1 MEEEKSS
8 RNGPF
13 ASGPTK
19 RSPRVRGLTEQNASL
34 ELSARGSDD
43 QWEGRASAHGEGGI
57 PADMGMWR
65 DRRGALQV
73 WSINVRKVCS
83 WDVSVLYSSRSA
95 KARQRG
101 REGELQGVLPQ
112 DFQKQGWEGGSGI
125 SEDHI
130 LTFVTWEWLWEG
142 GSSRSKDAG
151 HE

>member
-1 MEEEKSS
+1 MEEEESS

-19 RSPRVRGLTEQNASL
+19 RSPRVRWLTEQNASL

-43 QWEGRASAHGEGGI
+43 QWEGRASARGEAGI

-101 REGELQGVLPQ
+101 REGELQRVLPQ
-112 DFQKQGWEGGSGI
+112 DFQKQGWEGGSGV
-125 SEDHI
+125 SEEH
-130 LTFVTWEWLWEG
+130 T
-142 GSSRSKDAG
+142 
-151 HE
+151 